1 MEDLSSAQAKV
12 RRELW
17 RLKRAEARE
26 EQKVANPRWPSHR
39 LSVMKQDRDAR
50 RRLRNSNLPDIRLKR
65 RFCRNDRRN
74 R

>member
-26 EQKVANPRWPSHR
+26 EQKVANHQMAVTQAQRDEARSRCTPATSQLQPAGYQAEKKV
-39 LSVMKQDRDAR
+39 LSQ
-50 RRLRNSNLPDIRLKR
+50 
-65 RFCRNDRRN
+65 
-74 R
+74 